1 VAEKETVL
9 PLLEEVARVEKN
21 AVETGRLRIAVRTE
35 TVEDVVRDTL
45 RGRHA
50 EVERVAIGREVA
62 TAPAIREEADRLI
75 VPVLEEILVV
85 EKRLVLREE
94 IHLRFT
100 ETVTPVEQRV
110 ERRVQQASLERL
122 PPEADAA
129 PPVPGTPIQSPT
141 PEEKP

>member
-21 AVETGRLRIAVRTE
+21 AVETGRLRVAVRTE

-62 TAPAIREEADRLI
+62 TAPAIREESDRLI

-85 EKRLVLREE
+85 EKRLMLREE

-100 ETVTPVEQRV
+100 ETMTPVEQRV
-110 ERRVQQASLERL
+110 ERRVQRASLERL
-122 PPEADAA
+122 PPETTA
-129 PPVPGTPIQSPT
+129 PEPGATTQTPI

>member
-100 ETVTPVEQRV
+100 ETATPVEQRV

-122 PPEADAA
+122 PPDTAAA
-129 PPVPGTPIQSPT
+129 PGPGVAMHPPT